1 LGALGHILAVGPSYV
16 WLIVFKGALI
26 LPSSTEF
33 CWQDVWMNEDVRNFY
48 GFYIITSSLKI
59 EFIRESQVIIVQI
72 RKPKGIGETFEE
84 KLKELADVLV
94 DGYG

>member
-1 LGALGHILAVGPSYV
+1 
-16 WLIVFKGALI
+16 LIVFKGALI
-26 LPSSTEF
+26 LSSSTEF
-33 CWQDVWMNEDVRNFY
+33 CWQDAWMDEDVDNFY

-84 KLKELADVLV
+84 KLKELADVLI

>member
-1 LGALGHILAVGPSYV
+1 MSGHHV

-26 LPSSTEF
+26 LPSSSEF
-33 CWQDVWMNEDVRNFY
+33 CWQDAWMDEDVENFY
-48 GFYIITSSLKI
+48 GFYIVTSSLKI

-84 KLKELADVLV
+84 KLKKLADLLV
-94 DGYG
+94 YGYG

>member
-1 LGALGHILAVGPSYV
+1 M
-16 WLIVFKGALI
+16 
-26 LPSSTEF
+26 
-33 CWQDVWMNEDVRNFY
+33 DEDVDNFY

-84 KLKELADVLV
+84 KLKELADVLI